1 MKQERKLHRDSTS
14 ICRARE
20 GRKWALRRDKAEVK
34 VKAEA
39 KVKVKAE
46 VKVKARAPDLRR
58 RHIGLKQRADGS
70 YDENGTRRQEIRSID
85 HGKDIHSHRS

>member
-1 MKQERKLHRDSTS
+1 MHRDSTS
-14 ICRARE
+14 ICGAGE

-34 VKAEA
+34 VKAETKA

-58 RHIGLKQRADGS
+58 RHIGQL
-70 YDENGTRRQEIRSID
+70 RRQA
-85 HGKDIHSHRS
+85 G